1 MKANVETQ
9 EPRADG
15 LKWSVVVLLAIA
27 AVVGNYYFSSEPVI
41 FRAIAIVVIALVA
54 GFVVLQTAKGR
65 KFAQFAKESRAE
77 IRKVVWPSRQE
88 TIQTTLIVV
97 VFVMVMALILWALDS
112 LFGWLI
118 SIIVG

>member
-1 MKANVETQ
+1 MKAKVEAQ

-41 FRAIAIVVIALVA
+41 FRAIAIVVVALVA
-54 GFVVLQTAKGR
+54 GYVALQTAKGH
-65 KFAQFAKESRAE
+65 KFARFAKESRAE
-77 IRKVVWPSRQE
+77 IRKVVWPTRQE

-97 VFVMVMALILWALDS
+97 AFVLVMAIILWALDS
-112 LFGWLI
+112 LFGWVI